1 MANLN
6 VHLDLNFENMFKE
19 LKFLLRA
26 KTNEET
32 QEKIIEIAYKDL
44 KKEKNNIKKEGLQS

>member
-6 VHLDLNFENMFKE
+6 VHLSIDFENMFKE
-19 LKFLLRA
+19 LKFLLKA

-32 QEKIIEIAYKDL
+32 QEKIIEMAYRDV
-44 KKEKNNIKKEGLQS
+44 KKEEKSQ